1 MFLCLQFETLF
12 TRKDHCRVHVL
23 QVHEVI
29 KPFKYETSISAF
41 PKKGISPDKL
51 MQCMKRKKKHT
62 LANRGPSTP
71 SGFLPSYHSV
81 FAEPFLYHQHT
92 GWSSNILDMAML
104 QDSNSMA
111 VLCPVYSEIV
121 TFQNLS
127 LNKLLL
133 LCFSVEFRNCQIR
146 ENMKIQYALI
156 SLSLYLVGN

>member
-1 MFLCLQFETLF
+1 
-12 TRKDHCRVHVL
+12 
-23 QVHEVI
+23 
-29 KPFKYETSISAF
+29 
-41 PKKGISPDKL
+41 
-51 MQCMKRKKKHT
+51 MKRKKKHT

-156 SLSLYLVGN
+156 SLSLYLVGNLKQKQNGRYRIAINV